1 MDRFIGKK
9 LDGRYEIQ
17 ELIGVGGMANV
28 YKARDVIDGRTV
40 AVKILRDEHLENSEL
55 LRRFKNESKAIAA
68 LSHPNIVRIYDV
80 SLSDRVPFIV
90 MEYIDGITLKEY
102 IDQQK
107 VLKWKEAVYFTV
119 QILRALQHAHDRGI
133 VHRDIKPHNI
143 MLLSDGTIKVTDFGI
158 ARISRSESRT
168 ITDKAFGSVH
178 YISPE
183 QAQGGVTD
191 ARSDVYSVGVML
203 YEMTTG
209 KLPFEADNP
218 VSVALKQIQIEPARP
233 REINPDI
240 PEGLESITMKAMQKD
255 PTLRYQSAAEMLRDI
270 DNFKKNPSISF
281 EYQYLSNDEEDKKK
295 IAKSIDKVREEP
307 EELEERPK
315 KKAPI
320 VSVLAG
326 VTFAFVLATAVFV
339 FMLFK
344 IYDPFKATPELE
356 MPMLVGERYDTVIK
370 TYEGKLDIQ
379 VVSEDYSDEYA
390 KGVIYHQDP
399 ASGRTVKEGA
409 VVKVKV
415 SNGPEQLVVP
425 DIVGQDQAVGIKM
438 LDDKGI
444 THEEVKEFSPTV
456 AEGYII
462 RTTPEVGTEI
472 DGSTVV
478 TVYVSLGAEKKYIP
492 VSDYTGLPFEDV
504 KKMLAAD
511 GLKVGPVTQQDSD
524 LPPGTVI
531 SQDPV
536 SPALVEEGS
545 YVNFVISSMPDTSE
559 VSLMV
564 KLPDY
569 DQQVTV
575 QAALD
580 GEIVQEEKLTPSE
593 VRVWNITFQ
602 GSGAGHVI
610 IMING
615 NLYQGYDIDFDEGT
629 STLLPDEDMS
639 DGFQIE

>member
-1 MDRFIGKK
+1 M
-9 LDGRYEIQ
+9 
-17 ELIGVGGMANV
+17 
-28 YKARDVIDGRTV
+28 
-40 AVKILRDEHLENSEL
+40 
-55 LRRFKNESKAIAA
+55 
-68 LSHPNIVRIYDV
+68 
-80 SLSDRVPFIV
+80 
-90 MEYIDGITLKEY
+90 
-102 IDQQK
+102 
-107 VLKWKEAVYFTV
+107 
-119 QILRALQHAHDRGI
+119 
-133 VHRDIKPHNI
+133 
-143 MLLSDGTIKVTDFGI
+143 
-158 ARISRSESRT
+158 
-168 ITDKAFGSVH
+168 
-178 YISPE
+178 
-183 QAQGGVTD
+183 
-191 ARSDVYSVGVML
+191 
-203 YEMTTG
+203 
-209 KLPFEADNP
+209 
-218 VSVALKQIQIEPARP
+218 
-233 REINPDI
+233 
-240 PEGLESITMKAMQKD
+240 
-255 PTLRYQSAAEMLRDI
+255 
-270 DNFKKNPSISF
+270 
-281 EYQYLSNDEEDKKK
+281 
-295 IAKSIDKVREEP
+295 
-307 EELEERPK
+307 
-315 KKAPI
+315 
-320 VSVLAG
+320 
-326 VTFAFVLATAVFV
+326 
-339 FMLFK
+339 
-344 IYDPFKATPELE
+344 
-356 MPMLVGERYDTVIK
+356 
-370 TYEGKLDIQ
+370 
-379 VVSEDYSDEYA
+379 
-390 KGVIYHQDP
+390 
-399 ASGRTVKEGA
+399 
-409 VVKVKV
+409 VKVKV

-602 GSGAGHVI
+602 GSGAG
-610 IMING
+610 
-615 NLYQGYDIDFDEGT
+615 Q
-629 STLLPDEDMS
+629 
-639 DGFQIE
+639 